1 MLIKITMLEIT
12 VDYWSALS
20 IPNFC
25 VNMVDSGFHVYV
37 EVTGKTL
44 FDHTDFQTLSEE
56 SGCLEV

>member
-1 MLIKITMLEIT
+1 
-12 VDYWSALS
+12 
-20 IPNFC
+20 
-25 VNMVDSGFHVYV
+25 MVDSGFHVYV